1 MNNRS
6 KTIEFLTRHYG
17 FDTAVHLV
25 NAGAIPK
32 DMADVIEQKVLSQP
46 VQRPC
51 IDWND
56 ENIQQIFEKYIAR
69 TYPNQVNFEK
79 ENLTEHDLR
88 MIHTMSRLRVS
99 YTNYSEQ
106 RRKTVLSS
114 LKDIEKARAT
124 SPVLKS
130 AASMAPKSANNAAPK
145 SDTNVAPKKCTTIC
159 RAVKMNGEK
168 CTAKAKNGTQY
179 CCRHSKK

>member
-1 MNNRS
+1 MSNRS
-6 KTIEFLTRHYG
+6 KTVEFLTRHYG

-25 NAGAIPK
+25 NSGTIPK
-32 DMADVIEQKVLSQP
+32 DMASVIEQKVISQP
-46 VQRPC
+46 VQIPC

-56 ENIQQIFEKYIAR
+56 ENVQQIVKKYIAR
-69 TYPNQVNFEK
+69 TYPNQLNFEK

-88 MIHTMSRLRVS
+88 MIQTMSRLRTS
-99 YTNYSEQ
+99 YTKYSEQ

-114 LKDIEKARAT
+114 LKDIEKTRT
-124 SPVLKS
+124 SPV
-130 AASMAPKSANNAAPK
+130 ANVAPKSAAKLAPK
-145 SDTNVAPKKCTTIC
+145 SAATIC

-168 CTAKAKNGTQY
+168 CTAKAKNGTLY

>member
-1 MNNRS
+1 MSNRS
-6 KTIEFLTRHYG
+6 KTVEFLTRHYG

-25 NAGAIPK
+25 NSGAIPK
-32 DMADVIEQKVLSQP
+32 DMASVIEQKVISHP
-46 VQRPC
+46 VQIPC

-56 ENIQQIFEKYIAR
+56 ENVQQIVQKYIAR
-69 TYPNQVNFEK
+69 TYPNHVNFEK
-79 ENLTEHDLR
+79 ENLTDHDLR

-99 YTNYSEQ
+99 YDAYSNQ

-114 LKDIEKARAT
+114 LKEIEKVRAT
-124 SPVLKS
+124 SPVEKS
-130 AASMAPKSANNAAPK
+130 AAS
-145 SDTNVAPKKCTTIC
+145 VAPKKCTTIC

-168 CTAKAKNGTQY
+168 CTAKAKNGTLY